1 MSVGFLV
8 ASFLKEPAH
17 YDSLIQCVSSI
28 CKFHTNRVIVVIN
41 SLSDGALTAKAI
53 ETYEDCDQVM
63 IHVDP
68 SHISACNLV
77 YTYFNEHKCF
87 DVAIILQDSMYLNCA
102 LPLEDIGRVPDVMFL
117 WHFTNH
123 RVHWSAIKEPESEY
137 NKAHNIVTHDDLI
150 LDAIR
155 TYSRKPEF
163 IKYCETAYP
172 QKHTWVGSFGFTSI
186 IHSGFLEKL
195 NMQTDI
201 LHILTHMNDNRQRRA
216 SESIFPLACNFVLGS
231 PITGSF
237 DGLYYD
243 GVTYNNH
250 NKGTYFS
257 KISFGR

>member
-17 YDSLIQCVSSI
+17 YDSLIKCVSSI
-28 CKFHTNRVIVVIN
+28 LKFHTNRVIVVIN

-68 SHISACNLV
+68 SHISACNIV

-87 DVAIILQDSMYLNCA
+87 DVAIILQDSMFLNCA
-102 LPLEDIGRVPDVMFL
+102 LPLEDIGRTTTVSFL

-137 NKAHNIVTHDDLI
+137 NKANNIVTHDDLI

-163 IKYCETAYP
+163 IK
-172 QKHTWVGSFGFTSI
+172 
-186 IHSGFLEKL
+186 
-195 NMQTDI
+195 
-201 LHILTHMNDNRQRRA
+201 
-216 SESIFPLACNFVLGS
+216 
-231 PITGSF
+231 
-237 DGLYYD
+237 
-243 GVTYNNH
+243 
-250 NKGTYFS
+250 
-257 KISFGR
+257 